1 MMSALKIVILCAY
14 SARSSAYL
22 QAIRA
27 ANVSIEAIVSYGPQ
41 AYTVNSARDLSV
53 VQLNNLFCPDLA
65 ETLTQ
70 TIANF
75 DCPTFHMENKDIA
88 DKQLETQLSNLH
100 PDIIIYS
107 GYGGQI
113 VPQSILSIAK
123 VLHVHSGWLPEYRG
137 STTLYHEVIEHQ
149 QCAASAIFLEKD
161 IDTGPILAKK
171 IYPLPPANMDI
182 DYLYDNL
189 IRADLL
195 VETLHKLLNNNV
207 SPTAQSQHM
216 PAYYII
222 HPLLKHLALAHID
235 NQES

>member
-1 MMSALKIVILCAY
+1 MMSALKIVFLCAY

-27 ANVSIEAIVSYGPQ
+27 ANVTIEAIVSYGPQ
-41 AYTVNSARDLSV
+41 AYTVNSERDLSV
-53 VQLNNLFCPDLA
+53 VQLNNIFCPDLA
-65 ETLTQ
+65 ETLMQ

-75 DCPTFHMENKDIA
+75 DCPTFHVEDTDIGNKVLEVQL
-88 DKQLETQLSNLH
+88 KQLD

-113 VPQSILSIAK
+113 VPLSILSIAK
-123 VLHVHSGWLPEYRG
+123 ILHIHSGWLPEYRG
-137 STTLYHEVIEHQ
+137 STTLYHEIIEHQ
-149 QCAASAIFLEKD
+149 QCAASAIFLEQD
-161 IDTGPILAKK
+161 IDTGPILSRK
-171 IYPLPPANMDI
+171 IYPLPPANIDV

-195 VETLHKLLNNNV
+195 IETLNKLINNDV
-207 SPTAQSQHM
+207 SPTAQSKHM